1 MRSMEWTNWIPVA
14 LVLAACGAQP
24 GLAQQPAEDD
34 SPLKTEIRLN
44 GLFFDNLFQAPDGQ
58 PQEDVRALQVE
69 GRLEGAL
76 GATGA
81 WQGYGRASYTDY
93 DSGLDPSQTIV
104 LGLRGGS
111 RVHRLE
117 VAAEYANDRPSV
129 DLDVVDQAD
138 VARLTGHYDLRPLD
152 DWQFSLLGSLEQQRY
167 ARAAG
172 RDNEFWSAAAALRYR
187 GFGRGFSPEIGYG
200 LGARDVDDPSQSYDQ
215 TEAWLRVI
223 SEPVE
228 ALYLALRYRLR
239 QREYTVADAL
249 ASNFGR
255 EDDRPQWSLTAAYR
269 TGEHLLWNLYWAHES
284 SDSSRAGV
292 DFTTQTLV
300 LGAGWRF

>member
-1 MRSMEWTNWIPVA
+1 MKRSVIWLAP
-14 LVLAACGAQP
+14 LVFSGQAA
-24 GLAQQPAEDD
+24 LAQGAGQSDGLRVE
-34 SPLKTEIRLN
+34 LRLN
-44 GLFFDNLFQAPDGQ
+44 ALFHDNLFQAPDGA
-58 PQEDVRALQVE
+58 PQEDVKGGQVE
-69 GRLEGAL
+69 GRLEGPV
-76 GATGA
+76 GASGA
-81 WQGYGRASYTDY
+81 WTGFGRLSYTEY
-93 DSGLDPSQTIV
+93 DSGLDPSQAIV

-111 RVHRLE
+111 RPHRLE
-117 VAAEYANDRPSV
+117 ISAEYANDRPSV

-138 VARLTGHYDLRPLD
+138 VFRLAGRYDLRPAAID
-152 DWQFSLLGSLEQQRY
+152 DWQFSLLGTLEQQRY
-167 ARAAG
+167 ARADG
-172 RDNEFWSAAAALRYR
+172 RDNDFWSAGAAMRYR

-200 LGARDVDDPSQSYDQ
+200 LGTREVDDPRQSYDQ
-215 TEAWLRVI
+215 TEAWVRVI

-239 QREYTVADAL
+239 QREYTVGDAA

-284 SDSSRAGV
+284 SDSSRPGV

-300 LGAGWRF
+300 AGLGWRF

>member
-1 MRSMEWTNWIPVA
+1 MKRSG
-14 LVLAACGAQP
+14 LVLFPLLFLGPQA
-24 GLAQQPAEDD
+24 LAQTVPAE
-34 SPLKTEIRLN
+34 SGLRAELRLN
-44 GLFFDNLFQAPDGQ
+44 ALFHDNLFQAPDSA
-58 PQEDVRALQVE
+58 PQEDVKGAQVE
-69 GRLEGAL
+69 GRLEGPI
-76 GATGA
+76 GAGGA
-81 WQGYGRASYTDY
+81 WTGFARLSYTDY

-104 LGLRGGS
+104 LGLRRGS

-215 TEAWLRVI
+215 TEAWVRVI